1 MIGQRP
7 TGVAIVTRGKKGRKG
22 RRGGLVEETPCGCIS
37 LSLEYLSSPLLSVN
51 HLLFSPPP
59 TFFSLPPPWKEES
72 GDLIAFGSGPGHEQS
87 CTRSLS
93 VGHSYPSRK
102 VRLFHPVDT
111 RELVTRFVVNF
122 VPSGTGVGGGRGVR
136 LLLFPS
142 FFGFPVAVL
151 FPSPPIL
158 PRLSHAFSA
167 AVIPCCCRCR

>member
-22 RRGGLVEETPCGCIS
+22 RGGLVEETPCGCISLS

-51 HLLFSPPP
+51 HLLLSPPP

-111 RELVTRFVVNF
+111 RELVTRLVVNF
-122 VPSGTGVGGGRGVR
+122 VPSGTGVGGEFGFFFS
-136 LLLFPS
+136 LLFLVFRLRY
-142 FFGFPVAVL
+142 FFLPLPFCRDCPML
-151 FPSPPIL
+151 FQPQ
-158 PRLSHAFSA
+158 
-167 AVIPCCCRCR
+167 